1 MILYY
6 TIIKKIYGG
15 FLIKN
20 MPCFKK
26 IISYKIC
33 GVLRAY
39 RPSKEAKL
47 DIENFFAR
55 FERYTHRQVF

>member
-33 GVLRAY
+33 DVQSVNVIRVLY
-39 RPSKEAKL
+39 ESLLSNTSAK
-47 DIENFFAR
+47 
-55 FERYTHRQVF
+55 Q